1 MDKQYWIHMFNAYAD
16 NELSPADRLAVDTY
30 LDQNPDCRKELED
43 LLALKK
49 RLGAHRQAVV
59 CPEQVLS
66 RIQTRF
72 GNRKKSKLRIG
83 WLGFYGAVAAAI
95 FLAFWLP
102 GVMEPDYQLLSAEK
116 QGTLF
121 CYGCEVAAR
130 VGLEKGKLCQGG
142 HKLGLLEE
150 NGRLWEFASDE
161 KGVKYQKD
169 LSLYRQ
175 FVKVEGQFI
184 KKEGLVIIQEI
195 TPTEGK
201 LANLDATVL
210 PLKKVQPK
218 RI

>member
-1 MDKQYWIHMFNAYAD
+1 MDKQYWIQMLNAYAD
-16 NELSPADRLAVDTY
+16 NELSPADRLAVESY
-30 LDQNPDCRKELED
+30 LNQNPECQKELDD
-43 LLALKK
+43 LTALKK

-59 CPEQVLS
+59 CPDQVLA

-72 GNRKKSKLRIG
+72 GNRKKSRLRIG

-102 GVMEPDYQLLSAEK
+102 SFLEPDYSLISAQKE
-116 QGTLF
+116 GTLF

-130 VGLEKGKLCQGG
+130 VGLEKGKLCKGG
-142 HKLGLLEE
+142 HQLGLLEE

-161 KGVKYQKD
+161 KGLRYQKD
-169 LSLYRQ
+169 LSLYKQ
-175 FVKVEGQFI
+175 YVKVDGQFI
-184 KKEGLVIIQEI
+184 KKEGLVIIDNI

-201 LANLDATVL
+201 LANLDAAIL
-210 PLKKVQPK
+210 PLHASRPK